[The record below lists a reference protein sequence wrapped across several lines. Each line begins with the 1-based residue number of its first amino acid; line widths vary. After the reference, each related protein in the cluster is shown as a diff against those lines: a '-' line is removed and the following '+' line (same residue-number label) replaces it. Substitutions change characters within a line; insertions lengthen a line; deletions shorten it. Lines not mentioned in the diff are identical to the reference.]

1 MAYLF
6 GAQFAV
12 SVYALVRWRLC
23 SLDAIE
29 LRAML
34 KEREG
39 LVEHAI
45 CRAYERGW
53 NDRTAFTHSV
63 YAHVQP
69 AARRPN

>member
-1 MAYLF
+1 M
-6 GAQFAV
+6 
-12 SVYALVRWRLC
+12 YALTMWRKHYRN
-23 SLDAIE
+23 SDE
-29 LRAML
+29 LRAMM

-39 LVEHAI
+39 LIEHAI
-45 CRAYERGW
+45 GHAYERGW